1 MQLKVTDASLLDRR
15 RRLHELVLALIQQQD
30 DIELLDSQSLGL
42 EGDSLLEKAQD
53 PARWL
58 DRNRRVLNKYQAMIR
73 SAITIDALLDSEH
86 GDLDVKSSN
95 R

>member
-1 MQLKVTDASLLDRR
+1 MTDASIFDRR

-53 PARWL
+53 PGRWL
-58 DRNRRVLNKYQAMIR
+58 DRNRRVLKKYQAIIR

-86 GDLDVKSSN
+86 GD
-95 R
+95 